1 MKVEQER
8 GRDKET
14 PIDIANAIILLVKVI
29 YWASLQDIVCQ
40 LYNSAH
46 LWPAHKFATTETGRS
61 HPHSGK

>member
-40 LYNSAH
+40 LYNSAASNVVR
-46 LWPAHKFATTETGRS
+46 WIVD
-61 HPHSGK
+61 